1 MWASGLVLVAG
12 LMGAAG
18 LAMLAAAAHIG
29 GGDLARTGGTILL
42 VHATAVLAT
51 AAPAWGARTGS
62 RGMLAAATLLAL
74 GSALF
79 GTDLAFA
86 AFLDARPIPL
96 AAPLG
101 GIGMIGG
108 WLLFAAIA
116 AAQLVRRN
124 R

>member
-1 MWASGLVLVAG
+1 MWASVLVLVAG

-42 VHATAVLAT
+42 VHAVAVMAT
-51 AAPAWGARTGS
+51 AAPACNPGTAS
-62 RGMLAAATLLAL
+62 RGALAAATVLAV
-74 GSALF
+74 GTALF

-86 AFLDARPIPL
+86 AFLGAHPVPL

-101 GIGMIGG
+101 GMGMIAG
-108 WLLFAAIA
+108 WLLFAASGVA
-116 AAQLVRRN
+116 RLARRN